1 MRTNSILISVIFLF
15 SFTQK
20 AIGQKDLKDRIDK
33 YIHAKTDCYN
43 FSGAVLVARN
53 DSIILQKGYGIA
65 DREWNV
71 ANTAD
76 TKFRIASNTK
86 QFTAAAILQ
95 LEEQGK
101 LGLDDKLSKYFS
113 GFPYGDT
120 VTIHMLLTHS
130 SGIQDYYE
138 LDQFR
143 NIQPLSISKDSM
155 VSLMKRQL
163 FYFLP
168 GKDIGYSNTGYFL
181 LGLIIEKCSEM
192 SYEKYLT
199 NHIFKIAGMENTG
212 IDRYDTILHHRAKG
226 YLDSSNGTVNAF
238 DENYRTGTLFAVGS
252 IYSTVEDMYRFE
264 KALDGHSILNE
275 ASKKKMFT
283 QYGYGIAEEKKKEDP
298 ANTFPENMDP
308 YWYHEGYGVQ
318 IDTFY
323 NHKLYFTRGYTLGFK
338 STVYHFVDDKV
349 CIVVL
354 QNNEEV
360 PDAVAEPVSAM
371 VFGKDLPMPYK
382 HERAKMDPGL
392 FKKYAGSWVGKIYN
406 YDMTFTIF
414 TRDGKL
420 YRGIEGH
427 PDIEIIPESGNK
439 FFYSDGQDKQ
449 FEFIS
454 NDKGEVT
461 QAWFISSGAR
471 FLWDKIK
478 DATYHQ
484 PETAPIHRIKE

>member
-1 MRTNSILISVIFLF
+1 MRNNTILISIIILF
-15 SFTQK
+15 SFADK
-20 AIGQKDLKDRIDK
+20 AAGQKDIAERIDR
-33 YIHAKTDCYN
+33 YIQAKADYYN
-43 FSGAVLVARN
+43 FSGAVLVSRN
-53 DSIILQKGYGIA
+53 DSIILQKGYGLA

-86 QFTAAAILQ
+86 QFTAIAILQ
-95 LEEQGK
+95 LKEQGK

-138 LDQFR
+138 LEPFR
-143 NIQPLSISKDSM
+143 TIKPLSISKDSM
-155 VSLMKRQL
+155 VALMKRQL

-181 LGLIIEKCSEM
+181 LGLIIEKCSGM

-199 NHIFKIAGMENTG
+199 DHIFKISGMENTG
-212 IDRYDTILHHRAKG
+212 IDRYDTILQKRAKG
-226 YLDSSNGTVNAF
+226 YLNSSRGIVNAF
-238 DENYRTGTLFAVGS
+238 DENYRPGTMFAVGS

-264 KALDGHSILNE
+264 RALDGNSILNE
-275 ASKKKMFT
+275 KSKKKMFT
-283 QYGYGIAEEKKKEDP
+283 QYGYAIAEEKKKEDP
-298 ANTFPENMDP
+298 ANTFPESMDP
-308 YWYHEGYGVQ
+308 YWFHEGYGVQ
-318 IDTFY
+318 IDTFVT
-323 NHKLYFTRGYTLGFK
+323 HKRYYTRGYTTGFK
-338 STVYHFVDDKV
+338 STVYRFVDDKV

-354 QNNEEV
+354 QNNEEG
-360 PDAVAEPVSAM
+360 PDAVAEPLSAM
-371 VFGKDLPMPYK
+371 VFGTDMQMPYK
-382 HERAKMDPGL
+382 HVPIKPDPGL
-392 FKKYAGSWVGKIYN
+392 FNKYAGTWVGKIYE
-406 YDMTFTIF
+406 YDLTFKIF

-420 YRGIEGH
+420 YRGYEGH
-427 PDIEIIPESGNK
+427 PDIELIPESGNK

-454 NDKGEVT
+454 NDKGEVS

-471 FLWDKIK
+471 FQWK
-478 DATYHQ
+478 
-484 PETAPIHRIKE
+484 RIN